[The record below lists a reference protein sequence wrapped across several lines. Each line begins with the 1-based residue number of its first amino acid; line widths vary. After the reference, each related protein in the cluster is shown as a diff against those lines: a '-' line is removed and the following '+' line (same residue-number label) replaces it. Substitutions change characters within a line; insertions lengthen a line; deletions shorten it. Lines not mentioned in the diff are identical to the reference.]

1 LRCQGKIPGYET
13 PIGWIPEWD
22 DFNCEGLEPFDEKDF
37 HSAMEFRQEEW
48 RSEIHSQGEFF
59 LKLYHDMPK
68 ELMCQREL
76 LMARMA

>member
-1 LRCQGKIPGYET
+1 
-13 PIGWIPEWD
+13 
-22 DFNCEGLEPFDEKDF
+22 
-37 HSAMEFRQEEW
+37 MEFRQEEW